1 MRPRTCLLAALPLA
15 ALAIAGCGG
24 GGGDGSTAAAPVVAT
39 TPITTL
45 TKDELISQGD
55 AICAEVN
62 AAVGTVSSTSTD
74 SSGQVGQDADL
85 YTGMVDSLKGLG
97 TPDDTAG
104 YSDFISAA
112 DSLSQAESDAK
123 LAAERGDSAALA
135 SAQSSASSALAS
147 FQAAAQAYGFKDCSQ
162 GPSAPSTSATGAT
175 PSGSSTPATTT
186 PAAPVTPAPAPAPAT
201 GGAGGTAGS
210 GASTGG
216 GATGGG
222 TSTGGGSSSG
232 SGSGG
237 IGPG

>member
-1 MRPRTCLLAALPLA
+1 MAT
-15 ALAIAGCGG
+15 
-24 GGGDGSTAAAPVVAT
+24 TAA
-39 TPITTL
+39 TTL
-45 TKDELISQGD
+45 TKQELISQGD

-62 AAVGTVSSTSTD
+62 AAVGTVGSTSTD

-85 YTGMVDSLKGLG
+85 YTGMVDSIKGLG
-97 TPDDTAG
+97 TPDETAG
-104 YSDFISAA
+104 YPDFISAA

-147 FQAAAQAYGFKDCSQ
+147 FQSAAQAYGFKDCGQ

-175 PSGSSTPATTT
+175 PSGSSTTPATAT
-186 PAAPVTPAPAPAPAT
+186 PAAPVTPAPAPTPAPAT
-201 GGAGGTAGS
+201 GGAGGTAG
-210 GASTGG
+210 AGG

-222 TSTGGGSSSG
+222 TSTGGGGSGG